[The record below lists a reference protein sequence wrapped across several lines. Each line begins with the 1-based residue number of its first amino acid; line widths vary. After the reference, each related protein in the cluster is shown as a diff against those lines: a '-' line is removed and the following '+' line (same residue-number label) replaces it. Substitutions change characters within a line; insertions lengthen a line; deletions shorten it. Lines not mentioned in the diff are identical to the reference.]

1 MRTVSV
7 EVPEPLVTESG
18 LSAQVAGRVTAGVT
32 AQVKLT
38 VLLKPFVGAIVIVE
52 VAVPPAF
59 TAAGVRVEAAMVKS
73 GTGAEVTV
81 RARGVV

>member
-1 MRTVSV
+1 
-7 EVPEPLVTESG
+7 
-18 LSAQVAGRVTAGVT
+18 
-32 AQVKLT
+32 LT

-73 GTGAEVTV
+73 GTGAAVTV